1 MTSDTEDLTVG
12 QLVAENP
19 KLLRVFES
27 LGIDYC
33 CGGDLSLGQASD
45 AAGHDQSR
53 VEAILSEALADTTT
67 DEPTADTAWT
77 QLDLMG
83 LVDHIEQT
91 HHQYL
96 TTELPRLAELAD
108 KVVNAHGEGHP
119 ELLEVRRVL
128 SAIIAD
134 MAPHLMKEERILFPI
149 VRQIASATEPTQFH
163 CGSVGNPI
171 RVMRHEHDQVGEML
185 ASLRRITD
193 GYAKPDDACASFEAF
208 YDGLLGFESD
218 THLHIH
224 KENNVLFPTAV
235 DAEVRMNQIASM

>member
-1 MTSDTEDLTVG
+1 MASESEDRTVG

-19 KLLRVFES
+19 KLIRVFES

-33 CGGDLSLGQASD
+33 CGGHLSLGQASD
-45 AAGHDQSR
+45 EAGLDQSG
-53 VEAILSEALADTTT
+53 VEAILNEALVDTT
-67 DEPTADTAWT
+67 DETTADTSWA

-128 SAIIAD
+128 SAIITD
-134 MAPHLMKEERILFPI
+134 MTPHLMKEERILFPI
-149 VRQIASATEPTQFH
+149 VRQIASATEATQFH

-171 RVMRHEHDQVGEML
+171 RVMRQEHDQVGEML
-185 ASLRRITD
+185 SSLRRITD
-193 GYAKPDDACASFEAF
+193 GYSKPDDACASFEAF
-208 YDGLLGFESD
+208 YDGLLGLESD

-224 KENNVLFPTAV
+224 KENNVLFPAAV
-235 DAEVRMNQIASM
+235 DAEVRMNRIASM